1 MVIPADFL
9 RLAEARYPA
18 FVFTGESWVL
28 MAEERQVNTV
38 DLYWDEPPTDE
49 YPFWDI
55 TFIGNNAWHWDEM
68 ERGYRPLVHAGRL
81 THYGRAQIDR
91 LLHVSPPMV
100 DYSL

>member
-38 DLYWDEPPTDE
+38 DLYWDESSIGDCALRALTFFGRHAW
-49 YPFWDI
+49 YWDD
-55 TFIGNNAWHWDEM
+55 TKS
-68 ERGYRPLVHAGRL
+68 GYRFAVEDGYLTSDGRD
-81 THYGRAQIDR
+81 QIDR
-91 LLHVSPPMV
+91 LVQHSLPMV

>member
-1 MVIPADFL
+1 MAIPADFL

-18 FVFTGESWVL
+18 FVFTGEIWVL

-38 DLYWDEPPTDE
+38 DLYWDEPP
-49 YPFWDI
+49 
-55 TFIGNNAWHWDEM
+55 A
-68 ERGYRPLVHAGRL
+68 
-81 THYGRAQIDR
+81 DR

>member
-1 MVIPADFL
+1 MVITADIL

-18 FVFTGESWVL
+18 FVFTGEIWVL

-38 DLYWDEPPTDE
+38 DEYWDDLSADE
-49 YPFWDI
+49 SNRLPI
-55 TFIGNNAWHWDEM
+55 VFIDRDAWYWNSIKGEHRSIIVNNSLTLD
-68 ERGYRPLVHAGRL
+68 GRNL
-81 THYGRAQIDR
+81 LDR

>member
-1 MVIPADFL
+1 MRSESYIQHETSPWSVIIFSSDFE
-9 RLAEARYPA
+9 RSFFGEA
-18 FVFTGESWVL
+18 
-28 MAEERQVNTV
+28 
-38 DLYWDEPPTDE
+38 DLYWEETVPDE
-49 YPFWDI
+49 YQFWSI

>member
-1 MVIPADFL
+1 MVITADIL

-38 DLYWDEPPTDE
+38 DLYWDEPPADE
-49 YPFWDI
+49 YTFWAI
-55 TFIGNNAWHWDEM
+55 TFIKNNVWYWDEM
-68 ERGYRPLVHAGRL
+68 KHGYRLLIHDGRL
-81 THYGRAQIDR
+81 TDDGRIQIDR